1 MCPGLSGMPESGKK
15 ETKMSDKLHDLSVS
29 RKLKSVVHVA
39 QVRATELTASFSKS
53 NGAFGWD
60 WGATLSRNEVTSE
73 ARAS

>member
-1 MCPGLSGMPESGKK
+1 
-15 ETKMSDKLHDLSVS
+15 MSDKLHDLSVS

-60 WGATLSRNEVTSE
+60 WGQPSLETK
-73 ARAS
+73 